1 MSRCLRWAADVS
13 SLRTMDGRQKNKW
26 AVQMEMTAIA
36 DKMEFE
42 WKQSSLNGDKTT
54 AKGAKPVF

>member
-26 AVQMEMTAIA
+26 VVQMAA
-36 DKMEFE
+36 DRHGVKLKSDSHG
-42 WKQSSLNGDKTT
+42 W
-54 AKGAKPVF
+54 